1 MSDNSVS
8 SGIKCRSRV
17 STIDEGHGINLAS
30 QLSDNDVSPLFNN
43 FYCRSRRCLWCAR
56 NMRVRCATKMRARG
70 ASSIKHCSAADSC
83 WLASTVSTSN
93 RGEKPRT
100 NVYLI
105 CSNRPTLGR
114 IVSNSVQ
121 CSSVG
126 CLDVFE
132 TGGRC
137 GHCAQRIESGE
148 MALTVFNKGEGPS
161 PNVDCFLN

>member
-8 SGIKCRSRV
+8 SGIRCRSRV

-30 QLSDNDVSPLFNN
+30 QLSDNDVSPVFNN

-93 RGEKPRT
+93 RGEKPAPTFISFVPTVQLLAALFRT
-100 NVYLI
+100 PSNVLLSDVLVFSKLEEGAGI
-105 CSNRPTLGR
+105 VRNELRAGR
-114 IVSNSVQ
+114 
-121 CSSVG
+121 
-126 CLDVFE
+126 
-132 TGGRC
+132 
-137 GHCAQRIESGE
+137 
-148 MALTVFNKGEGPS
+148 
-161 PNVDCFLN
+161 